1 MSKEDKII
9 SANELIKELRK
20 HSVWNTEGVIQIID
34 KLPTVEA
41 LKISFGDKK
50 K

>member
-1 MSKEDKII
+1 MSEVRLID
-9 SANELIKELRK
+9 ANKLIYEIKK
-20 HSVWNTEGVIQIID
+20 HSVWNTEGVIQIIE